1 MIKALLIALIMSVS
15 VKPGTVERVNRDIV
29 TINDGSDYWDVYAD
43 GYISGDKVNM
53 VFCNDKV
60 VALF

>member
-43 GYISGDKVNM
+43 GYIPGDKVNM
-53 VFCNDKV
+53 VF
-60 VALF
+60 LQ